1 MRTAALDGALADAGA
16 DAFVFV
22 GPPDDP
28 LVRYLSGAS
37 LPVRA
42 AVVYAGRVAVV
53 PERPL
58 RDRVSVREDATV
70 LDSAPT
76 PAERLPDLV
85 GDAVLAPRT
94 LPHDAA
100 LYLEAEDVDVS
111 STTAHLAARARKT
124 GAELEAVRDAQRAA
138 ERGMAAVAA
147 LIANA
152 DDEAGP
158 FLSDEHGDVTAER
171 VRRTAN
177 AAMADAGAT
186 PETVVAAEGPLAATE
201 PVPIRLTPR
210 VRGYHG
216 WLARTFV
223 ADSDGGWER
232 RATLASEYAVDAAID
247 IVDVGETTAAEAADE
262 AAAELGSYGFP
273 PSAGTGRVR
282 GVGLERRER
291 PVGDEPL
298 DPGAVLAVLA
308 ELDDEAPV
316 WVADLAVVTRDGVER
331 VGDFP
336 RSVVPEPDY

>member
-22 GPPDDP
+22 GPSDDP

-37 LPVRA
+37 IPVRA

-53 PERPL
+53 LERPL
-58 RDRVSVREDATV
+58 PDRASVREDATV
-70 LDSAPT
+70 LDPAST

-100 LYLEAEDVDVS
+100 LYLEGADVDVS
-111 STTAHLAARARKT
+111 STTAHLDARARKT
-124 GAELEAVRDAQRAA
+124 DAELAAVRDAQYAA
-138 ERGMAAVAA
+138 ERGMAAAAA
-147 LIANA
+147 LLADA
-152 DDEAGP
+152 DDEVGTS
-158 FLSDEHGDVTAER
+158 LSDEHGDVTAER

-177 AAMADAGAT
+177 AAMADAGAA
-186 PETVVAAEGPLAATE
+186 PETVVAAEGPLETTD
-201 PVPIRLTPR
+201 PVPIRVTPR

-216 WLARTFV
+216 WLTRTFV

-247 IVDVGETTAAEAADE
+247 LVDVGETTAAEAADE
-262 AAAELGSYGFP
+262 ATAELGSYGFP
-273 PSAGTGRVR
+273 PSAGTGRVH
-282 GVGLERRER
+282 GIGLERRER
-291 PVGDEPL
+291 PVGDDEL
-298 DPGAVLAVLA
+298 HPGAVLAMRA

-316 WVADLAVVTRDGVER
+316 WLGDLAVVTKDGVER

-336 RSVVPEPDY
+336 RSVVPESDY